1 MPRRSN
7 RREMMREECV
17 LGSIPD
23 GSFIVDCGT
32 FKKCRIAI
40 VIELEIMIRN
50 QIGLFGLE
58 QKGHPLLGLSSFH
71 PKKANS
77 ESLCALSS
85 WWQDH
90 VSFGF
95 AYPYL

>member
-1 MPRRSN
+1 
-7 RREMMREECV
+7 MMREECV

-58 QKGHPLLGLSSFH
+58 QEGRPLLGLSSFH

-77 ESLCALSS
+77 ESSCALNSLR
-85 WWQDH
+85 QDR
-90 VSFGF
+90 VNFGF
-95 AYPYL
+95 AYPFH